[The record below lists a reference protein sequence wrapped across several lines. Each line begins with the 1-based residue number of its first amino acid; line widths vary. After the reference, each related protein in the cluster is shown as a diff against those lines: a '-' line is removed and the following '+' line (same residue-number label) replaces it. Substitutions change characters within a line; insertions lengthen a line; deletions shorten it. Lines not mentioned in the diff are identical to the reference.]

1 MKNNQDHWT
10 KEYLEALNKKIA
22 QSKTAVKNTPIQSA
36 EQPKD
41 GNQKKNHHKK
51 HKNHKFPK
59 SHGGQQVKKA
69 ESQNQD
75 SRKGRETAIAPKP
88 VKTQANP
95 HQPKPGK
102 MNRARVIGGTITHT
116 DSQFYYVLCG
126 NQEYPCKARFQNLN
140 VKELYVGDHVHII
153 PETNGPGWI
162 EKMDPRQNQ
171 VVNPLQKN
179 QKQETV
185 VAVNI
190 NQVVIVVS
198 AKEPVIRTDWI
209 DRHLVVFER
218 RGFKPV
224 ICCTKIDLA
233 EDNAF
238 IEQLDLYRRLGY
250 RLMFVSSLI
259 PSSVNELK
267 LLFKNKK
274 TLIAG
279 HTGVG
284 KTTLIQL
291 LIRKQDRTL
300 TFDKDHFEWLMTD
313 DYTETNEVR
322 AYRLDI
328 GGMLI
333 DTPGIR
339 EYEIAE
345 IPGKD
350 LKKYFREFR
359 NVNAQCSEPNCNH
372 VDEPLCAIRQ
382 GVSENLISQD
392 RYDSYLKIME
402 SLS

>member
-22 QSKTAVKNTPIQSA
+22 QSKTAVKNKSNQTT

-59 SHGGQQVKKA
+59 PSGGYQVKKT
-69 ESQNQD
+69 ESPNQD
-75 SRKGRETAIAPKP
+75 NRKGKENASVSSP
-88 VKTQANP
+88 VKTHNVP
-95 HQPKPGK
+95 PQPKQEK
-102 MNRARVIGGTITHT
+102 MNRARVIGGTITHI
-116 DSQFYYVLCG
+116 DPQFYYVHCG
-126 NQEYPCKARFQNLN
+126 NQEYPCKARFQKLN
-140 VKELYVGDHVHII
+140 VKELFVGDHVHIT
-153 PETNGPGWI
+153 PEPNGQGWI

-171 VVNPLQKN
+171 AVNPLQKN
-179 QKQETV
+179 QQQEIV

-190 NQVVIVVS
+190 NQAVIVVS
-198 AKEPVIRTDWI
+198 AKEPVIRTDWL

-259 PSSVNELK
+259 PSSVSELK
-267 LLFKNKK
+267 LLFKNKN

-279 HTGVG
+279 HNGVG

-291 LIRKQDRTL
+291 LIRRQDRAL

-313 DYTETNEVR
+313 DYTETKEVR

-333 DTPGIR
+333 DTPGIK

-345 IPGKD
+345 IPGRD

-359 NVNAQCSEPNCNH
+359 IVNAQCSAPNCNH
-372 VDEPLCAIRQ
+372 IDEPLCAIRQ

-392 RYDSYLKIME
+392 RYDSYLKIMA